1 MRDTQRKEKLNC
13 EGGDTVEN
21 LLNVADI
28 AARYKCS
35 LPTARA
41 RMRQMEH
48 MEKPLMVTESAVR
61 AWEAGK
67 MLSPGKRAKAQKKRK
82 YEKTE
87 RVVWIPGVSRIP
99 LRS

>member
-1 MRDTQRKEKLNC
+1 M
-13 EGGDTVEN
+13 EN

-67 MLSPGKRAKAQKKRK
+67 MFSPGETAKARKKRGSAK
-82 YEKTE
+82 KE
-87 RVVWIPGVSRIP
+87 RFDWIPGVSKIP

>member
-1 MRDTQRKEKLNC
+1 M
-13 EGGDTVEN
+13 EN

-61 AWEAGK
+61 AWEIGK
-67 MLSPGKRAKAQKKRK
+67 MVSPGENGANKNARANKPRK
-82 YEKTE
+82 SAKTE
-87 RVVWIPGVSRIP
+87 RFVWIPGVSRIP
-99 LRS
+99 LKN

>member
-1 MRDTQRKEKLNC
+1 M
-13 EGGDTVEN
+13 EN
-21 LLNVADI
+21 LLTPADI

-61 AWEAGK
+61 AWEF
-67 MLSPGKRAKAQKKRK
+67 
-82 YEKTE
+82 EKTLAPGEKAKKPAARKREKKE
-87 RVVWIPGVSRIP
+87 RFTWVPGVSKIP
-99 LRS
+99 LRT

>member
-1 MRDTQRKEKLNC
+1 M
-13 EGGDTVEN
+13 EN

-61 AWEAGK
+61 AWEMSK
-67 MLSPGKRAKAQKKRK
+67 TLSPDGKARKKRGSAK
-82 YEKTE
+82 KEQF
-87 RVVWIPGVSRIP
+87 VWIPGVSKIP

>member
-1 MRDTQRKEKLNC
+1 M
-13 EGGDTVEN
+13 EN

-67 MLSPGKRAKAQKKRK
+67 MVSPGTKARKKRGSAK
-82 YEKTE
+82 KEQF
-87 RVVWIPGVSRIP
+87 VWIPGVSKIP

>member
-1 MRDTQRKEKLNC
+1 M
-13 EGGDTVEN
+13 EN

-67 MLSPGKRAKAQKKRK
+67 TLSPGKRAKPKKRK
-82 YEKTE
+82 NDKTE

-99 LRS
+99 LRN

>member
-1 MRDTQRKEKLNC
+1 M
-13 EGGDTVEN
+13 EN

-67 MLSPGKRAKAQKKRK
+67 TLSPGETAKARKKRGSAK
-82 YEKTE
+82 EQRFT
-87 RVVWIPGVSRIP
+87 WIPGVSKIP
-99 LRS
+99 LRT

>member
-1 MRDTQRKEKLNC
+1 M
-13 EGGDTVEN
+13 EN

-67 MLSPGKRAKAQKKRK
+67 MLSPGETAKARKKRGSAK
-82 YEKTE
+82 KE
-87 RVVWIPGVSRIP
+87 RFVWIPGVSKIP

>member
-1 MRDTQRKEKLNC
+1 M
-13 EGGDTVEN
+13 EN
-21 LLNVADI
+21 LLTPADI

-61 AWEAGK
+61 LWEAGK
-67 MLSPGKRAKAQKKRK
+67 MVSPGEPQPARQNKHRSAKQ
-82 YEKTE
+82 E
-87 RVVWIPGVSRIP
+87 RFVWIPGVSKIP
-99 LRS
+99 LKT

>member
-1 MRDTQRKEKLNC
+1 M
-13 EGGDTVEN
+13 EN

-61 AWEAGK
+61 LWETGK
-67 MLSPGKRAKAQKKRK
+67 MVPPGDGANKNARANKPRK
-82 YEKTE
+82 SAKTE
-87 RVVWIPGVSRIP
+87 RFVWIPGVSRIP
-99 LRS
+99 LKN